1 MSTFSEQISSNKA
14 VIRFDV
20 VGGPERT
27 AVAEDMSF
35 LNYRL
40 GSVEVSHEI
49 TKEQPDI
56 IWYYDEAVKSIR
68 YENEQLILTSFWEEG
83 ELNKIMVTMLAN
95 QMDKEGLHPFH
106 SSSVVYRG
114 HGILLVGGEN
124 NHGKSMTQ
132 LEGCRRGASIFS
144 TETTVM
150 DHETGIALY
159 GYYPAPGL
167 EGLDSSGLLP
177 VMALNVDN
185 VDVNFFRIKPESL
198 SAFVSQWEYR
208 NSLSNWESD
217 ELLKMADLV
226 YTGRFDLNPARNTRE
241 KLLLPLADIKPLQ
254 QPGVYVAVMNPAGRY
269 SYSNAAT
276 LFTLSDI
283 GVSAHRYHN
292 RLDVFTQ
299 SLEDGA
305 AQSGIDVQLLNTKGQ
320 TLAEAKSDAQGHV
333 TLQNDDKDAALL
345 LARKDGQT
353 TLLDLKLPALD
364 LAEFSIAGA
373 PGFSKQL
380 FMFGPRDLYR
390 PGETVILNALLR
402 DGDGKPLAEQ
412 PVKFEVVQPDGQV
425 IRSLSANRSTVC
437 ISLPGRLIVGRR
449 PVCGISAPAPATI
462 SRASGISTLKILC
475 LSVWR

>member
-159 GYYPAPGL
+159 GSKNIYVRKRAKGT
-167 EGLDSSGLLP
+167 E
-177 VMALNVDN
+177 
-185 VDVNFFRIKPESL
+185 R
-198 SAFVSQWEYR
+198 
-208 NSLSNWESD
+208 SD
-217 ELLKMADLV
+217 
-226 YTGRFDLNPARNTRE
+226 
-241 KLLLPLADIKPLQ
+241 LADQDEGVRCSSATNRRCPCATSPPTWTWLSCPASTAGSRPRSSPWASSKP
-254 QPGVYVAVMNPAGRY
+254 P
-269 SYSNAAT
+269 
-276 LFTLSDI
+276 
-283 GVSAHRYHN
+283 
-292 RLDVFTQ
+292 
-299 SLEDGA
+299 
-305 AQSGIDVQLLNTKGQ
+305 
-320 TLAEAKSDAQGHV
+320 
-333 TLQNDDKDAALL
+333 
-345 LARKDGQT
+345 
-353 TLLDLKLPALD
+353 
-364 LAEFSIAGA
+364 
-373 PGFSKQL
+373 
-380 FMFGPRDLYR
+380 
-390 PGETVILNALLR
+390 
-402 DGDGKPLAEQ
+402 
-412 PVKFEVVQPDGQV
+412 
-425 IRSLSANRSTVC
+425 IRAIT
-437 ISLPGRLIVGRR
+437 P
-449 PVCGISAPAPATI
+449 
-462 SRASGISTLKILC
+462 
-475 LSVWR
+475 

>member
-95 QMDKEGLHPFH
+95 QMDKVGLHPFH
-106 SSSVVYRG
+106 SSSVVYKG

-159 GYYPAPGL
+159 GSKNIYVRKRAKGTERSDL
-167 EGLDSSGLLP
+167 ADQDEGVKMFFGDEPEMPMCYDPTNMDLAIMPCIDGWFKTEVKPMGQFEAAYQSYHS
-177 VMALNVDN
+177 MM
-185 VDVNFFRIKPESL
+185 NFFGLNQLLCGKYGLVMPIVDTDEHRQDRG
-198 SAFVSQWEYR
+198 AFCAKY
-208 NSLSNWESD
+208 
-217 ELLKMADLV
+217 A
-226 YTGRFDLNPARNTRE
+226 
-241 KLLLPLADIKPLQ
+241 
-254 QPGVYVAVMNPAGRY
+254 AGRPY
-269 SYSNAAT
+269 
-276 LFTLSDI
+276 FMI
-283 GVSAHRYHN
+283 R
-292 RLDVFTQ
+292 
-299 SLEDGA
+299 
-305 AQSGIDVQLLNTKGQ
+305 
-320 TLAEAKSDAQGHV
+320 AKSPQLVFDEI
-333 TLQNDDKDAALL
+333 DKLMD
-345 LARKDGQT
+345 
-353 TLLDLKLPALD
+353 
-364 LAEFSIAGA
+364 
-373 PGFSKQL
+373 QL
-380 FMFGPRDLYR
+380 H
-390 PGETVILNALLR
+390 LN
-402 DGDGKPLAEQ
+402 
-412 PVKFEVVQPDGQV
+412 
-425 IRSLSANRSTVC
+425 
-437 ISLPGRLIVGRR
+437 
-449 PVCGISAPAPATI
+449 
-462 SRASGISTLKILC
+462 
-475 LSVWR
+475 

>member
-159 GYYPAPGL
+159 GSKNIYVRKRAKGTERSDL
-167 EGLDSSGLLP
+167 ADQDEGVKMFFGDEPEMPMCYEPTNMDLAIMPCIDGWFKTEVKPMGQFEAAYQSYHS
-177 VMALNVDN
+177 MM
-185 VDVNFFRIKPESL
+185 NFFGLNQLLCGKHGLVMPIVDTDERRQDQG
-198 SAFVSQWEYR
+198 AFCAKY
-208 NSLSNWESD
+208 
-217 ELLKMADLV
+217 A
-226 YTGRFDLNPARNTRE
+226 
-241 KLLLPLADIKPLQ
+241 
-254 QPGVYVAVMNPAGRY
+254 AGRPY
-269 SYSNAAT
+269 
-276 LFTLSDI
+276 FMI
-283 GVSAHRYHN
+283 R
-292 RLDVFTQ
+292 
-299 SLEDGA
+299 
-305 AQSGIDVQLLNTKGQ
+305 
-320 TLAEAKSDAQGHV
+320 AKSPQLVFDEI
-333 TLQNDDKDAALL
+333 DKLM
-345 LARKDGQT
+345 
-353 TLLDLKLPALD
+353 
-364 LAEFSIAGA
+364 E
-373 PGFSKQL
+373 QL
-380 FMFGPRDLYR
+380 H
-390 PGETVILNALLR
+390 LN
-402 DGDGKPLAEQ
+402 
-412 PVKFEVVQPDGQV
+412 
-425 IRSLSANRSTVC
+425 
-437 ISLPGRLIVGRR
+437 
-449 PVCGISAPAPATI
+449 
-462 SRASGISTLKILC
+462 
-475 LSVWR
+475 